1 MILVG
6 DFLKNNIHHG
16 GNIEQVATQ
25 LNIPIEEV
33 KDFSANINPLGFPSD
48 LWNVLV
54 QSFANIEVYPN
65 PEYPEL
71 KAAIAN
77 HFNVNSDDVF
87 VGNGASEVLDET
99 IRAEKATD
107 ALVLAPTFGEY
118 ERLFKR
124 VGIKVHHY
132 QLYEKNN
139 FSCDVQAMIEQ
150 LKAHRE
156 NTIICLASPNNPT
169 GQIIALKDL
178 RNLVNF
184 CNQHHRLLI
193 LDEAFIDLTV
203 NEQESLINELE
214 ADDRVYIIRAA
225 TKFFAIP
232 GLRLGYCIT
241 KNKKLKT
248 LLKVQENTWS
258 VNGIADVFGQNMFRA
273 KKYIKLTHDW
283 LNIQQPALYQALQAI
298 PEIKVFPSAT
308 NFFLFKSN
316 DLELREKLIRHRI
329 LIRQCDDYAGL
340 GRQYYRVAVKGPQDN
355 ILLVK
360 TLKQVLG
367 REL

>member
-1 MILVG
+1 MI
-6 DFLKNNIHHG
+6 FLENNIHHG
-16 GNIEQVATQ
+16 GDIEQVATQ

-71 KAAIAN
+71 KTAIAN
-77 HFNVNSDDVF
+77 HFHVNNDDVF

-99 IRAEKATD
+99 IQAEKATD

-118 ERLFKR
+118 ERFFSR
-124 VGIKVHHY
+124 IGIKVHYY
-132 QLYEKNN
+132 QLHEENN
-139 FSCDVQAMIEQ
+139 FLCDIPTMIEQ
-150 LKAHRE
+150 LKAHHE
-156 NTIICLASPNNPT
+156 ITIICLASPNNPT
-169 GQIIALKDL
+169 GQIIASKDL
-178 RNLVNF
+178 RKLVDF
-184 CNQHHRLLI
+184 CNHHHRLLI

-203 NEQESLINELE
+203 NEQESFINELE
-214 ADDRVYIIRAA
+214 PEDNVYIIRAA

-241 KNKKLKT
+241 KNEKLKK

-273 KKYIKLTHDW
+273 KKYIRLTHDW
-283 LNIQQPALYQALQAI
+283 LNTQQPALYQALQGI
-298 PEIKVFPSAT
+298 SEIKVFPSAT

-316 DLELREKLIRHRI
+316 DLTLREKMIRHHL
-329 LIRQCDDYAGL
+329 LIRQCDDYVGL
-340 GRQYYRVAVKGPQDN
+340 GSQYYRVAVKGPQDN
-355 ILLVK
+355 VLLVK

-367 REL
+367 RESG